1 MTWLHQCYLIAFM
14 QQTLKRARESRR
26 LTRAALAQKC
36 GVHKSTVGRI
46 EAGEV
51 KPLHETVT
59 AMEAALRLKPGTLV
73 FHREVAK

>member
-1 MTWLHQCYLIAFM
+1 M
-14 QQTLKRARESRR
+14 QLTLKRARERR
-26 LTRAALAQKC
+26 QLTKAALAKKC

-59 AMEAALRLKPGTLV
+59 AMEAAMSLKPGTLV
-73 FHREVAK
+73 FHSEVSR

>member
-1 MTWLHQCYLIAFM
+1 M
-14 QQTLKRARESRR
+14 QLTLKRARGRRR
-26 LTRAALAQKC
+26 LTKSALAKKS

-59 AMEAALRLKPGTLV
+59 AMEAALGLDPGTLV
-73 FHREVAK
+73 FHSKGSR